1 MRASKI
7 TGLAVAGV
15 LGVAGLGGVAVG
27 GTALAVSAP
36 TDSSTQGSS
45 MPDSSS
51 EDTGTPDDAGT
62 EGSDDAGRA
71 ADRQQRI
78 RDALSGLVGDG
89 SLTQEQADEV
99 AETLDGSDALGG
111 RGGQGGP
118 GDPGGPGHLIGR
130 GLDAA
135 ATALGL
141 TETEVRE
148 AVRGGQTLAELA
160 DSQGV
165 DVQAVVDALVA
176 EGEQELCDAVAAGR
190 VTQVRADE
198 IAAALPE
205 RLAEMVENG
214 RPERGGSGRHG
225 GFGGPDEP
233 GDDDQDQDRVG
244 DGTGDSSSTTPRSS
258 STT

>member
-27 GTALAVSAP
+27 GTALAASAP

-71 ADRQQRI
+71 ADRLQRI

-89 SLTQEQADEV
+89 SLSQEQADEV

-118 GDPGGPGHLIGR
+118 GEPGGPGHLIGQ

-165 DVQAVVDALVA
+165 DVQAVVDALLA
-176 EGEQELCDAVAAGR
+176 EGEQELSDAVAAGR
-190 VTQVRADE
+190 VTQERADE

-233 GDDDQDQDRVG
+233 GD
-244 DGTGDSSSTTPRSS
+244 SSGTTPRSS